1 MTSASELFHG
11 RRSRLGRN
19 DDTELGFGS
28 SIFDRNIPTPLI
40 NHHHNRRRSRH
51 NQRRDIEDCNRSS
64 SSSSHSRHREH
75 EPVRLDHGASQF
87 NTGSSSSRGTSSSRA
102 NRMQFTR
109 TDQLPGDVLLAR
121 ERLVERL
128 RGVSLSANRK
138 PVSEI
143 LSHSHRSGAGNF
155 GPLGY
160 TKSPTTSPIYLYKGV
175 AEKGG
180 HRNAIVENVANKG
193 HLMGSSI
200 ESVAAQSSRLTSGV
214 PWNEFLYND
223 DFRLIDTGGWEIETS
238 ADWLGDDP
246 ISDSSTLIHTFSS
259 LPDFSTKR
267 PPGLNQEEVNCL
279 QREIFNVEYKDDV
292 PVLEAVLECSIC
304 LD

>member
-128 RGVSLSANRK
+128 RGVSLSANR
-138 PVSEI
+138 
-143 LSHSHRSGAGNF
+143 
-155 GPLGY
+155 
-160 TKSPTTSPIYLYKGV
+160 
-175 AEKGG
+175 
-180 HRNAIVENVANKG
+180 
-193 HLMGSSI
+193 
-200 ESVAAQSSRLTSGV
+200 QSSRLTSGV

-304 LD
+304 LDRLHEGDDLICLPCKHKFHSGCLYPWVRTCGDCPNCRAGVVIVNHGTQK